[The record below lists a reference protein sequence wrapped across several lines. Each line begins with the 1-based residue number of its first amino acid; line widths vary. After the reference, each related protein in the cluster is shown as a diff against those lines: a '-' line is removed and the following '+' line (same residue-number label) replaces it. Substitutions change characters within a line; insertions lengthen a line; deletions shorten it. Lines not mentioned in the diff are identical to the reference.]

1 MLNIKN
7 VSLTLLGLMLAS
19 SPDANAEERDR
30 GKIPDRYKWK
40 LTDLYPDEDTWRQ
53 SKASIAQA
61 LPKIG
66 EFRGKLSNSA
76 QDLLACLEMTNNI
89 SREMRKLATYAGLS
103 SDLDTR
109 DSTQMGMKQEI
120 GPLHADFEA
129 ADSFID
135 PEILKAGRDRIETF
149 LVQEPRL
156 APYRHSLED
165 ILRRASHTGSVEEE
179 KIIADASLMAD
190 APGSIYNIFSN
201 AEFPYAEVTLSDG
214 KKVHLDQAAFGL
226 YRTVPNRE
234 DRQKVFETYFGKLQ
248 EYRRT
253 YGAQLYANVKTHLFF
268 MKARKYASTLESAL
282 DSNNIPTTVYQNLV
296 ASVNANLPTF
306 HRYLKLR
313 QRMMGLEQL
322 HYYDLYA
329 PLVHGV
335 DLKYSI
341 EEAEKHV
348 VASLAP
354 LGDEYARVVQKAFE
368 ERWIDAFPTTGK
380 RSGAYS
386 NGSVYDTHP
395 FILMNYHDL
404 YSDMSTLSHEL
415 GHTMHSYLSNKTQ
428 PYPTAS
434 YPIFVAEV
442 ASTFNEALLIDYLL
456 KNIQDDKIRLSLL
469 GNYLEGFKGTLF
481 RQTHFA
487 EFELRMHE
495 KAEKGEALTGDAL
508 NQLYADIT
516 HKYYGHAQKTCI
528 VDDHIKSEWSF
539 VPHFYYN
546 YYVYQYA
553 TAFTASTAL
562 SEQVLAGNPEA
573 KKRYLE
579 FLSSGGS
586 DYPIELLK
594 KAGVDMSSSQ
604 PFDLTI
610 RKMNKV
616 MDEIEKILAKQQA

>member
-1 MLNIKN
+1 MFTN
-7 VSLTLLGLMLAS
+7 S
-19 SPDANAEERDR
+19 SNTNAEERDR
-30 GKIPDRYKWK
+30 RKIPDRYKWK
-40 LTDLYPDEDTWRQ
+40 LTDLYPNQDAWRQ
-53 SKASIAQA
+53 SKAFIAQA

-76 QDLLACLEMTNNI
+76 QDLLACLEMTSHI
-89 SREMRKLATYAGLS
+89 SREIRKLAAYAGLS

-109 DSTQMGMKQEI
+109 DSRQMGMKQEI
-120 GPLHADFEA
+120 GPLYADFEA
-129 ADSFID
+129 VGSFID
-135 PEILKAGRDRIETF
+135 PEILKAGRDKIETF
-149 LVQEPRL
+149 LGEEPGL
-156 APYRHSLED
+156 TPYKHSLED

-179 KIIADASLMAD
+179 KIIADAGLMTD
-190 APGSIYNIFSN
+190 GPESIYNIFSN
-201 AEFPYAEVTLSDG
+201 AEFPYAEITLTDG
-214 KKVHLDQAAFGL
+214 KKVHLDQAAFGF
-226 YRTVPNRE
+226 YRALPNRE
-234 DRQKVFETYFGKLQ
+234 DRQKVFETFFEKLHG
-248 EYRRT
+248 YLCT
-253 YGAQLYANVKTHLFF
+253 YGAQLYANVKIHLFF
-268 MKARKYASTLESAL
+268 MKARRYASTLESAL
-282 DSNNIPTTVYQNLV
+282 DSNNIAPTVYQNLV

-313 QRMMGLEQL
+313 QRMMGLDQL

-329 PLVHGV
+329 PLVPGV

-341 EEAEKHV
+341 EEAETHV

-354 LGDEYARVVQKAFE
+354 LGEEYTRVVQIAFE

-386 NGSVYDTHP
+386 NGSVYDAHP

-415 GHTMHSYLSNKTQ
+415 GHTMHSHFSNKTQ

-442 ASTFNEALLIDYLL
+442 ASTFNEALLIDYML
-456 KNIQDDKIRLSLL
+456 KNIQEDKIRLSLL

-481 RQTHFA
+481 RQTQFA
-487 EFELRMHE
+487 EFELRIHE
-495 KAEKGEALTGDAL
+495 KAEKGEALTGDVL
-508 NQLYADIT
+508 NQMYADIT
-516 HKYYGHAQKTCI
+516 HKYYGHDQKICI
-528 VDDHIKSEWSF
+528 VDDNIKSEWSF
-539 VPHFYYN
+539 IPHFYYN

-562 SEQVLAGNPEA
+562 SEQVLAGNPET

-594 KAGVDMSSSQ
+594 NAGVDMSSPQ

-616 MDEIEKILAKQQA
+616 MDEIEKILAKQ